1 MPDTIQGLHSRISA
15 LQKEADKFKRSF
27 EDLQQEKLFSEKVL
41 DSLPGIFYLYDENGN
56 IIRWNKNHETLTGF
70 TAAELPNRKMLDWF
84 NKDDG
89 KRIFEEVKTLF
100 QTGERRDVEADL
112 IIKNGQAIPYYFTG
126 VLMTVENRKYMLGV
140 GVDLTEIKKVQ
151 DALKKSEEKYR
162 TIYEYA
168 VEGIFQTTPDGRIIS
183 ANPAMAHLLGYQ
195 SPEEL
200 TRNIKDLK
208 NQLYVSLTDRD
219 DFVHL
224 IMTQKSISGFEVQF
238 YRKDGSIMWAS
249 IHARPVFDE
258 NGHLKFIEGLLAD
271 ITEQKRATE
280 ELRQREAYLRKENIR
295 LRYNIKDRYR
305 FGKIIG
311 KSPAMQEVY
320 EHILK
325 ASATDANV
333 IIYGESGTGKELVA
347 SAIHD
352 MSDRNRQKFVPV
364 HCGAIPENLLESE
377 FFGYTKGAFTGAV
390 KDKNGYLDHAHKGSL
405 FLDELGEISLS
416 VQVKLLRVLEGK
428 GFVPVGGN
436 TARHPDIRIIAAT
449 NRNLMAEVDKGMIR
463 EDFFYRIHIIP
474 IHLPP
479 LRERQEDIPLLI
491 EYFINSFGKG
501 KPIPPLTG
509 KMLDALLTHRWPG
522 NVRELQN
529 VLYQYIVLNKFD
541 LAESPTPSEAGLMAS
556 NEATIP
562 DSGKNFQTAMENFE
576 KKLITRALEKNR
588 WHREKTASHLGL
600 APRTFYRKMKKFGL
614 IRQK

>member
-1 MPDTIQGLHSRISA
+1 MPDTIQKLLLQIAA
-15 LQKEADKFKRSF
+15 LQKEADKYKRSF

-41 DSLPGIFYLYDENGN
+41 DSLPGIFYLYDDNSN

-70 TAAELPNRKMLDWF
+70 TAEELPNRKMLDWF
-84 NKDDG
+84 DKADG
-89 KRIFEEVKTLF
+89 ERIAEEVKTLS
-100 QTGERRDVEADL
+100 QTGERREVEADL
-112 IIKNGQAIPYYFTG
+112 IIKNGSKIPYYFTG
-126 VLMTVENRKYMLGV
+126 VQMTVEGRNYMLGV
-140 GVDLTEIKKVQ
+140 GVELTEIKKVQ

-162 TIYEYA
+162 TIFENA
-168 VEGIFQTTPDGRIIS
+168 VEGIFQTTPDGKIIS
-183 ANPAMAHLLGYQ
+183 ANPAMAHILGYS

-200 TRNIKDLK
+200 IGTIKDLK
-208 NQLYVSLTDRD
+208 NQLYVSLDARD
-219 DFVHL
+219 DF
-224 IMTQKSISGFEVQF
+224 IRQIITQKTISGFELQF
-238 YRKDGSIMWAS
+238 YRKDGNSMWAA

-258 NGHLKFIEGLLAD
+258 TGRLKLIEGLLAD

-295 LRYNIKDRYR
+295 LRHNIKDRFR

-347 SAIHD
+347 SAIHE
-352 MSDRNRQKFVPV
+352 MSDRNRQRFVAV
-364 HCGAIPENLLESE
+364 HCGAIPETLLESE
-377 FFGYTKGAFTGAV
+377 FFGYTKGAFTGAN
-390 KDKNGYLDHAHKGSL
+390 KDKSGYLDHADKGTL

-428 GFVPVGGN
+428 GFMPVGGN
-436 TARHPDIRIIAAT
+436 TVRHPDMRIIAAT
-449 NRNLMAEVDKGMIR
+449 NRNLMAEVEKGAIR

-479 LRERQEDIPLLI
+479 LRERREDIPLLI
-491 EYFINSFGKG
+491 EYFIKTFGKG
-501 KPIPPLTG
+501 KTIPPLTG
-509 KMLDALLTHRWPG
+509 KMLDTLLNHRWPG

-541 LAESPTPSEAGLMAS
+541 LAPISSEPIVITKDISIGDENGIS
-556 NEATIP
+556 
-562 DSGKNFQTAMENFE
+562 FQAALENFE
-576 KKLITRALEKNR
+576 KKIITRALEQNR
-588 WHREKTASHLGL
+588 WHREKTAAGLGL
-600 APRTFYRKMKKFGL
+600 PPRTFFRKMKKYGL